1 MSVQLDYL
9 PRLPARKDA
18 PIGCIGSGFIMAD
31 CHLLAYQK
39 SGFNPVAIA
48 SRTPAHAGRVA
59 ERHGLAVYDTY
70 QEMLASGTVEV
81 VDIAV
86 PPDTQIDV
94 IKNVCKYKQHV
105 RGILA
110 QKPLGVSY
118 GQAKEIVQL
127 CQRAGITLAV
137 NQNMRYDQS
146 IRACKSLLDQG
157 LLGEPVLATIDMR
170 AIPHWMPWQERQGW
184 VTLRIM
190 SIHHL
195 DTFRYLFGDPVRVFA
210 SIRPDPRTAKKFAHQ
225 DGICL
230 YILEYANGLRCS
242 SWDDV
247 WTGPALEGAE
257 KDISIRWRVEGL
269 EGIARGTIGWPDY
282 PHPTPSTLD
291 FTTTKH
297 PGYWLSPRWKEVW
310 FPDAFAGTM
319 AQLLC
324 ALEDRA
330 EPEISGHDNL
340 KTMAL
345 VDACYLSAKEHRAVE
360 LREIT
365 GRTRG
370 GSANATRLEAKTQRR
385 KGAENA
391 TE

>member
-1 MSVQLDYL
+1 MNTASSIPELNYL
-9 PRLPARKDA
+9 PRLPRDKS
-18 PIGCIGSGFIMAD
+18 PSIGCIGSGFIMAD
-31 CHLLAYQK
+31 CHLVAYRK
-39 SGFNPVAIA
+39 AGFNSVAIA
-48 SRTPAHAGRVA
+48 SRTLAHARQVA
-59 ERHGLAVYDTY
+59 ERHGLTAYAAY
-70 QEMLASGTVEV
+70 QEMLDSGTVEV
-81 VDIAV
+81 VDVAV
-86 PPDTQIDV
+86 PPDAQFDV
-94 IKNVCKYKQHV
+94 IKNVCKYKKHV

-110 QKPLGVSY
+110 QKPLGVNFAE
-118 GQAKEIVQL
+118 AKQIVQL
-127 CQRAGITLAV
+127 CRRAGITLAV

-170 AIPHWMPWQERQGW
+170 AIPHWMPWQQRQGW

-195 DTFRYLFGDPVRVFA
+195 DSFRFLFGDPVRVFA
-210 SIRPDPRTAKKFAHQ
+210 SVRPDPRTSRKFNHA

-230 YILEYANGLRCS
+230 YILEYASGLRCS
-242 SWDDV
+242 AWDDV

-269 EGIARGTIGWPDY
+269 EGTARGTIGWPDY
-282 PHPTPSTLD
+282 PSPTPSTLD

-297 PGYWLSPRWKEVW
+297 PGYWFQPRWKDVW
-310 FPDAFAGTM
+310 FPDAFIGTM

-330 EPEISGHDNL
+330 DPEISGQDNL

-345 VDACYLSAKEHRAVE
+345 VDACYLSAEEHRAVE
-360 LREIT
+360 LREIL
-365 GRTRG
+365 RPR
-370 GSANATRLEAKTQRR
+370 
-385 KGAENA
+385 
-391 TE
+391 